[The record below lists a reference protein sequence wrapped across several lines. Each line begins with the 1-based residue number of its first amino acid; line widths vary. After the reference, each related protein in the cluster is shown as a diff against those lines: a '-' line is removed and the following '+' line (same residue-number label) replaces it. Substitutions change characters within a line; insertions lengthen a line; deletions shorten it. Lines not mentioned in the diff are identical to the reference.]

1 MGVYMEV
8 QPLVI
13 QRRVE
18 EMEKLN
24 PTLPPQTIEEVQ
36 PTTSPV
42 DPPPTAAVAEVPASL
57 PAQE

>member
-1 MGVYMEV
+1 MEV

-24 PTLPPQTIEEVQ
+24 PTLAPQTIEEVQ
-36 PTTSPV
+36 STPV
-42 DPPPTAAVAEVPASL
+42 DPLPTPAMVEVPASL

>member
-36 PTTSPV
+36 STPV
-42 DPPPTAAVAEVPASL
+42 DPLPTPAMVEVPASL